1 MNFAYIPSKIL
12 RLPELIGR
20 IGLSKS
26 AIYDFSNPK
35 SPRFDVTF
43 PRALKLGSR
52 AVGWDDHE
60 VETWLQN
67 RKQIGVAN
75 VVHTTEGGA

>member
-1 MNFAYIPSKIL
+1 MNFAYAPLKIL

-35 SPRFDVTF
+35 SPRFDVKF

-52 AVGWDDHE
+52 AVGWDEQE

-75 VVHTTEGGA
+75 VAKTTEGSA